1 MEVITLIQGD
11 EDCELTPFF
20 MIHAISGVALPFLR
34 LDPLS
39 EDDDR
44 PVYGITSPLHCPGG
58 DAYKYPNSLG
68 DLAASYLKGVR
79 EIQPEGPY
87 LLGGW
92 SMGGMIAMFMAQILE
107 AQGEEVTKIVM
118 IDSANPEVF
127 PHFTNAHEHKEF
139 SRATFD
145 RTVAFGL
152 QLDDGSAANSPIPTP
167 TLCASEWGVDDYLTA
182 RGRRMSAW
190 GMLHAQNMSPR
201 IPQSPQTPQSS
212 HSSVNSSASSSSSS
226 LFDSN
231 SPYMTPGSPISEPC
245 TDSESDCDSD
255 CESDLDEEEE
265 PGLKDFLRQTKLHIH
280 RGLNLIAS
288 VNEGDLFTPGRKS
301 NFDVVLVKCSP
312 SPGQAE
318 MAYHSNENV
327 RFIHEVMSQDCM
339 MWNPSQF
346 KSFESI
352 PFSGEHDGAFQPQVV
367 GELSEILRECLED
380 ID

>member
-1 MEVITLIQGD
+1 MDVITLIQGD
-11 EDCELTPFF
+11 EDCGLTPFF
-20 MIHAISGVALPFLR
+20 MVHAISGVALPYLR
-34 LDPLS
+34 LESLS
-39 EDDDR
+39 EDEDR
-44 PVYGITSPLHCPGG
+44 PVYGITSPFHCPGG
-58 DAYKYPNSLG
+58 DDYKYPTSLG

-107 AQGEEVTKIVM
+107 AQGEEVSKIVM

-139 SRATFD
+139 SRETFN

-152 QLDDGSAANSPIPTP
+152 QLDEDSCPNSPIPTP
-167 TLCASEWGVDDYLTA
+167 LIGGLAVDDYLTA

-190 GMLHAQNMSPR
+190 GMLPNMSPR

-212 HSSVNSSASSSSSS
+212 HSSIGSASSSASS
-226 LFDSN
+226 LFDSS
-231 SPYMTPGSPISEPC
+231 SPFMSPISPISEPC
-245 TDSESDCDSD
+245 TDDSDCDSD
-255 CESDLDEEEE
+255 CESDLDEDE
-265 PGLKDFLRQTKLHIH
+265 PPELKDFLRQTKIHIH
-280 RGLNLIAS
+280 RGQGLIAG
-288 VNEGDLFTPGRKS
+288 VKEGDLFTPGKKS
-301 NFDVVLVKCSP
+301 NFDVVLVKCSQA
-312 SPGQAE
+312 PGDIE
-318 MAYHSNENV
+318 MKYHANKNV
-327 RFIHEVMSQDCM
+327 QFIHKIMGQPCM

-352 PFSGEHDGAFQPQVV
+352 PFSGEHDGAFQPQFV
-367 GELSEILRECLED
+367 GELSEILRECIED